1 MQFSALLL
9 ASLICL
15 LSLAQAV
22 PSALDIPNHES
33 PVLQVRKER
42 DLQSPPHSP
51 PRTSPPPRAGR
62 SSPLPPEFWQRILAR
77 LHDRTGGLLID
88 GTVRGG
94 QPLPGFTSAS
104 RGNPYTGLTR
114 ILRVRPQPHS
124 PQSHS
129 PPRPHLK
136 PRAPKNADLLPPAT
150 SPSRNPPRI
159 TPTDGPAA
167 AHYILRPASPSHTPL
182 PGRIALQ
189 PTTSGD
195 EEFWRFPGPYQQN
208 APAPRSGVAQVPSS
222 LRQQDLSPT
231 LPRAHQGA
239 GRSQN
244 SNPGGVPGFNPIDH
258 AAAEFP
264 LLHSRSAKPWTS
276 MANIPAPPPAEHAP
290 ARIDDPLGADTL
302 RQRYHPPTPPAA
314 AHEPILRGP
323 HAAGRL
329 SLPNPNGNPAFNP
342 IDAPAAEYPL
352 LHARSPKQF
361 VLDSP
366 RAPSTAVAQGQAP
379 VSGPPLAPQ
388 LPYIPP
394 QNLRQSPPQHSNSR
408 SRFTGSSTPS
418 ASSSSGS
425 ESGESALSIN
435 TDSTQVFNVITC
447 RPHPRQGVRCEQ
459 YCECNR
465 LLTVNCSRYMR
476 RCPTLCH
483 CSYSQE

>member
-22 PSALDIPNHES
+22 PSALDVPIHES

-51 PRTSPPPRAGR
+51 PRLCTSPPPRAGR

-77 LHDRTGGLLID
+77 LRDRTGGLLID

-114 ILRVRPQPHS
+114 ILRVRAQPHS
-124 PQSHS
+124 RQSHS

-136 PRAPKNADLLPPAT
+136 PHAPKNADLLPPAT

-159 TPTDGPAA
+159 NPTHGPAA
-167 AHYILRPASPSHTPL
+167 AHYNLRSASPSHTPL

-189 PTTSGD
+189 PTTSVD
-195 EEFWRFPGPYQQN
+195 EEFWRFPGPYHQN
-208 APAPRSGVAQVPSS
+208 APASRIGVAQVPNS
-222 LRQQDLSPT
+222 LRQQDLPSTP
-231 LPRAHQGA
+231 PRAHQGA

-244 SNPGGVPGFNPIDH
+244 PNPGGVPG
-258 AAAEFP
+258 
-264 LLHSRSAKPWTS
+264 
-276 MANIPAPPPAEHAP
+276 
-290 ARIDDPLGADTL
+290 
-302 RQRYHPPTPPAA
+302 
-314 AHEPILRGP
+314 
-323 HAAGRL
+323 
-329 SLPNPNGNPAFNP
+329 FNP

-361 VLDSP
+361 VLDPP
-366 RAPSTAVAQGQAP
+366 RAASTAIAQGQAP
-379 VSGPPLAPQ
+379 VSAPPPAPQ

-394 QNLRQSPPQHSNSR
+394 QSLRQSPPQHSNSR
-408 SRFTGSSTPS
+408 SRSS

-447 RPHPRQGVRCEQ
+447 LPHPRQGVRCEQ
-459 YCECNR
+459 YCECDR
-465 LLTVNCSRYMR
+465 HLTVNCSRYMT
-476 RCPTLCH
+476 RCPTLCR